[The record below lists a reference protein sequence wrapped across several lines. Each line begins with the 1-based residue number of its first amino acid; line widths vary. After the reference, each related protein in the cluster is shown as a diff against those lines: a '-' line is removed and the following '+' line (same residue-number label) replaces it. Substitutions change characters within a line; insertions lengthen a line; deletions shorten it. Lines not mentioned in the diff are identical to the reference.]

1 MKKTILISV
10 LTGTAM
16 LGLAAPLMQSFGEV
30 SDGNGRDAPA
40 LAASRGAPGN
50 PFARA
55 RLTLQCWQDGVKI
68 VEERNLRGMSLDTLL
83 EENVVSFGRDD
94 EANGGVLVIS
104 FADATCLVKTE
115 K

>member
-1 MKKTILISV
+1 MKKTFLIS
-10 LTGTAM
+10 LLAGAAM
-16 LGLAAPLMQSFGEV
+16 LGLAAPLVQSHGEV
-30 SDGNGRDAPA
+30 SEGSGRDTPA
-40 LAASRGAPGN
+40 LAASPGAPGN

-83 EENVVSFGRDD
+83 EDNVVSFGHDD

-104 FADATCLVKTE
+104 FADATCLV
-115 K
+115 